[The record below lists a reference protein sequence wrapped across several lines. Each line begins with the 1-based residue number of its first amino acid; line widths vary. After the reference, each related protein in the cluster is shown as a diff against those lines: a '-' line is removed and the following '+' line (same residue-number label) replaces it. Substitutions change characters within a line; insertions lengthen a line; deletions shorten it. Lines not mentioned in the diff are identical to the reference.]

1 MVMYRKSA
9 SQAYAQVSVESA
21 VMSANPHQ
29 LIVMLFDGTKSALVR
44 ARILLEQ
51 NDVVG
56 KGNALSKAIDI
67 ISNGLKL
74 GLDMENGGELAENLA
89 DLYDYMVRR
98 LLHANINND
107 LQAIMEV
114 EALLDNIADAWKQ
127 IGPGYQP
134 TTETR

>member
-1 MVMYRKSA
+1 MYRKNV

-21 VMSANPHQ
+21 VMSASPHQ
-29 LIVMLFDGTKSALVR
+29 LIVMLFDGAKSALIR

-56 KGNALSKAIDI
+56 KGNALSKAIDL

-74 GLDMENGGELAENLA
+74 GLDMEKGGELAENLA

-107 LQAIMEV
+107 LQAIIEV
-114 EALLDNIADAWKQ
+114 ESLLDNIADAWKQ
-127 IGPGYQP
+127 IGPGHQP
-134 TTETR
+134 TTEAR

>member
-1 MVMYRKSA
+1 MYRKSA
-9 SQAYAQVSVESA
+9 SQVYAQVSVESA
-21 VMSANPHQ
+21 VMSASPHQ

-74 GLDMENGGELAENLA
+74 GLDMEKGGELAENLA

>member
-21 VMSANPHQ
+21 VMSATPHQ

>member
-1 MVMYRKSA
+1 MYRKNA
-9 SQAYAQVSVESA
+9 SQAYAQVGVESA
-21 VMSANPHQ
+21 VMSASPHQ
-29 LIVMLFDGTKSALVR
+29 LIVLLFDGTKSALIR
-44 ARILLEQ
+44 ARILIEQ
-51 NDVVG
+51 NDIAG
-56 KGNALSKAIDI
+56 KGNALSKAIDL

-114 EALLDNIADAWKQ
+114 EALLENIADAWKQ

-134 TTETR
+134 TTEAR

>member
-1 MVMYRKSA
+1 MVMYRKNA
-9 SQAYAQVSVESA
+9 SQAYAQVGVESA
-21 VMSANPHQ
+21 VMSASPHQ
-29 LIVMLFDGTKSALVR
+29 LIVLLFDGTKSALIR
-44 ARILLEQ
+44 ARILIEQ
-51 NDVVG
+51 NDIAG
-56 KGNALSKAIDI
+56 KGNALSKAIDL

-114 EALLDNIADAWKQ
+114 EALLENIADAWKQ

-134 TTETR
+134 TTEAR

>member
-1 MVMYRKSA
+1 MYRKSA

-127 IGPGYQP
+127 IGPGYQS

>member
-9 SQAYAQVSVESA
+9 SQTYAQVSVESA
-21 VMSANPHQ
+21 VMSASPHQ

-67 ISNGLKL
+67 ITNGLKL
-74 GLDMENGGELAENLA
+74 GLDMEKGGELAENLA

>member
-21 VMSANPHQ
+21 VMSATPHQ

-74 GLDMENGGELAENLA
+74 GLDMGNGGELAENLA

>member
-1 MVMYRKSA
+1 MYRKNA
-9 SQAYAQVSVESA
+9 SQAYAQVGVESA
-21 VMSANPHQ
+21 VMSASPHQ
-29 LIVMLFDGTKSALVR
+29 LIVLLFDGTRSALIR
-44 ARILLEQ
+44 ARILIEQ
-51 NDVVG
+51 NDIAG
-56 KGNALSKAIDI
+56 KGNALSKAIDL

-114 EALLDNIADAWKQ
+114 EALLENIADAWKQ

>member
-1 MVMYRKSA
+1 MYRKSA
-9 SQAYAQVSVESA
+9 SQVYAQVSVESA
-21 VMSANPHQ
+21 VMSASPHQ

-44 ARILLEQ
+44 AKILLEQ

-74 GLDMENGGELAENLA
+74 GLDMEKGGELAENLA

-107 LQAIMEV
+107 VQAIMEV

>member
-1 MVMYRKSA
+1 MYRKSA
-9 SQAYAQVSVESA
+9 SQTYAQVSVESA
-21 VMSANPHQ
+21 VMSASPHQ

-67 ISNGLKL
+67 ITNGLKL
-74 GLDMENGGELAENLA
+74 GLDMEKGGELAENLA

>member
-21 VMSANPHQ
+21 VMSATPHQ

-74 GLDMENGGELAENLA
+74 GLDMEKGGELAENLA

>member
-1 MVMYRKSA
+1 MVMYRKNV
-9 SQAYAQVSVESA
+9 SQAYAQVGVESA
-21 VMSANPHQ
+21 VMSASPHQ
-29 LIVMLFDGTKSALVR
+29 LIVMLFEGTKSALVR
-44 ARILLEQ
+44 ARILIEQ
-51 NDVVG
+51 NDIVG

-74 GLDMENGGELAENLA
+74 GLDMEKGGELAENLS

-107 LQAIMEV
+107 LQAIIEV
-114 EALLDNIADAWKQ
+114 EALLGNIADAWKQ

>member
-1 MVMYRKSA
+1 MYRKSA

-21 VMSANPHQ
+21 VMSATPHQ

-51 NDVVG
+51 NDIVG

>member
-1 MVMYRKSA
+1 MVMYRKNV
-9 SQAYAQVSVESA
+9 SQAYAQVGVESA
-21 VMSANPHQ
+21 VMSASPHQ
-29 LIVMLFDGTKSALVR
+29 LIVMLFEGTKSARVR
-44 ARILLEQ
+44 ARILIEQ
-51 NDVVG
+51 NDIVG

-74 GLDMENGGELAENLA
+74 GLDMEKGGELAENLS

-107 LQAIMEV
+107 LQAIIEV
-114 EALLDNIADAWKQ
+114 EALLGNIAAAWKQ

>member
-1 MVMYRKSA
+1 MYRKSA

-21 VMSANPHQ
+21 VMSATPHQ

-67 ISNGLKL
+67 ITNGLKL
-74 GLDMENGGELAENLA
+74 GLDMEKGGELAENLA

>member
-1 MVMYRKSA
+1 MYRKSA

-21 VMSANPHQ
+21 VMSATPHQ

>member
-1 MVMYRKSA
+1 MYRKSA

-21 VMSANPHQ
+21 AMSASPHQ

-44 ARILLEQ
+44 ARILIEQ

-67 ISNGLKL
+67 ITNGLKL
-74 GLDMENGGELAENLA
+74 GLDMEKGGELAENLA

-134 TTETR
+134 TTEMR

>member
-1 MVMYRKSA
+1 MVMYRKNV

-21 VMSANPHQ
+21 VMSASPHQ
-29 LIVMLFDGTKSALVR
+29 LIVMLFDGAKSALIR

-56 KGNALSKAIDI
+56 KGNALSKAIDL

-74 GLDMENGGELAENLA
+74 GLDMEKGGELAENLA

-107 LQAIMEV
+107 LQAIIEV
-114 EALLDNIADAWKQ
+114 ESLLDNIADAWKQ
-127 IGPGYQP
+127 IGPGHQP
-134 TTETR
+134 TTEAR